1 MNMDEVD
8 RLRAGNERL
17 RTLLEGQGQ
26 KRGSGVLQD
35 VTLSTGG
42 NNPAKKPNT
51 KARKAKRAVDA

>member
-26 KRGSGVLQD
+26 KRGNGVQD